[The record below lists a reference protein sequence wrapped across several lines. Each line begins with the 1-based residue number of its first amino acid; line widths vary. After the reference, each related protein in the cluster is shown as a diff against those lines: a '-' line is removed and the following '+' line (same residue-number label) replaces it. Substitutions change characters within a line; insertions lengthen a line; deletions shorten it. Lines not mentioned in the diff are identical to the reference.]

1 MKAITVDSIVRK
13 HSKIPTE
20 WKRKATPNRL
30 TSNYR
35 SLGDAEHFIDG
46 WRDVVKPE
54 YNDETH
60 KLGYVV
66 YNPEDDNYTYEVIE
80 MDEDESRRYLD
91 DKESK
96 DEASRFI
103 TIHKREGIVAFD
115 KIMALIQRRVIKER
129 ITKNQAKN
137 FVVGLYPA
145 IECLYKGQ
153 WRLARINVH
162 NLELPEEEELLK
174 IIDRI
179 KDRIYDYVN
188 DNDL

>member
-13 HSKIPTE
+13 HNKIPTE

-30 TSNYR
+30 TSSYR

-46 WRDVVKPE
+46 WRDVVKPV

-80 MDEDESRRYLD
+80 MDEDESREYLD
-91 DKESK
+91 PQESN
-96 DEASRFI
+96 DEASRFV

-115 KIMALIQRRVIKER
+115 KIIALIQRRVIKER
-129 ITKNQAKN
+129 ITKNEAKH
-137 FVVGLYPA
+137 FISDIYPA

-153 WRLARINVH
+153 WRLARVNM
-162 NLELPEEEELLK
+162 NNFELPE
-174 IIDRI
+174 
-179 KDRIYDYVN
+179 
-188 DNDL
+188 